1 METNKKCNKTKRV
14 RRISSFFLCYLQ
26 GIHTIFKITKIK
38 KKRKGDKYDVIINLC
53 CRLYGVW
60 PSIAGYGSVR
70 RRLGI
75 QHRRH
80 TRRTDV
86 QCHRCVLLD
95 FDSDMLSLPSV
106 ITKSLGLTSP
116 ELQPQKK
123 TKQEESEL
131 SGSFCV
137 SQALFV
143 SICLHVKN
151 GIHI

>member
-123 TKQEESEL
+123 QNKKSRNYL
-131 SGSFCV
+131 
-137 SQALFV
+137 ALFAFLRL
-143 SICLHVKN
+143 CLFPFVCM
-151 GIHI
+151 